1 MLKSKASM
9 SVSRRQLVIGL
20 LLTTIIATACSGLNR
35 SDKPVTT
42 TWWLN
47 AYGVG
52 VDVDASM
59 DVGMPSS
66 NPVTKVALTVAVVP
80 GLDTHRILT
89 LSDHAEINKY
99 AGARWTDSLPEL
111 MTSLLSRSLDA
122 SARFDVVSRD
132 KGSEECALY
141 VEVQKFYA
149 RVDVSG
155 ETTAV
160 EIAMTGR
167 YLCDGAESI
176 QIRLSASEPVNDER
190 MSVIVAAFQ
199 RAFDDVMKDL
209 IETI

>member
-1 MLKSKASM
+1 MSKSKASM
-9 SVSRRQLVIGL
+9 NISRGQLVICL
-20 LLTTIIATACSGLNR
+20 LLTSIIATACSGLNR
-35 SDKPVTT
+35 SDKPATT

-52 VDVDASM
+52 VDV
-59 DVGMPSS
+59 PSS
-66 NPVTKVALTVAVVP
+66 DSMTKVALTVAVVP

-89 LSDHAEINKY
+89 LSEHAEMNKY

-141 VEVQKFYA
+141 VELQKFYA

-155 ETTAV
+155 ETTGV